1 MSVRTVLRRIVK
13 RIGGA
18 FGASDVL
25 NELNITRDIIVDGN
39 RRADSYAQAALPYL
53 KYYYFNEFA
62 KNLHPL
68 LFEKYR
74 DCNKG
79 KKVVIV
85 ACGPSL
91 DKYKPI
97 KRAKHLAINRA
108 FLRDDIKF
116 DYIFMHDS
124 IMIDQYK
131 KNLKKYKADKFIAF
145 ATKDEN
151 AKLFNAA
158 SEDVKSI
165 GAKRFILS
173 NPAIPDTAGGQF
185 DVIQPDIAHGAI
197 LDRGGGTVFSALQF
211 VLFTHPKEV
220 YLVGCDCT
228 KSGYFNKVKRKE
240 KQNLLEK
247 TEYLWHEVKAFTDQY
262 YPDIKIIS
270 VNPVKL
276 KGLFT
281 DLKQK

>member
-39 RRADSYAQAALPYL
+39 RRADSYAQDALPYL

>member
-1 MSVRTVLRRIVK
+1 MSLRTVLKRGVK
-13 RIGGA
+13 RIGRA
-18 FGASDVL
+18 FGASDIL
-25 NELNITRDIIVDGN
+25 DELSHINDIIIEGN
-39 RRADSYAQAALPYL
+39 KRNDSYAQEAFPFL
-53 KYYYFNEFA
+53 KFYYFNEFA

-68 LFEKYR
+68 VFEKYR
-74 DCNKG
+74 NCNKG

-97 KRAKHLAINRA
+97 KNAKHLAINRA

-116 DYIFMHDS
+116 NYIFMHDS
-124 IMIDQYK
+124 IMIDRYK
-131 KNLKKYKADKFIAF
+131 NKLKKYKADKFIAF
-145 ATKDEN
+145 ATKNEN
-151 AKLFNAA
+151 AKLFNAT
-158 SEDVKSI
+158 SKDVIDIK
-165 GAKRFILS
+165 AKRFILS
-173 NPAIPDTAGGQF
+173 DPIIPDTPGGQF
-185 DVIQPDIAHGAI
+185 DVIQPDIANGAF

-211 VLFTHPKEV
+211 VLFTHPKEI

-247 TEYLWHEVKAFTDQY
+247 TEYLWHEVKAFTDQF